1 MVLTIFVKMKNS
13 KMKEIGKLIRELREK
28 EGYPLRKVAAYLD
41 IDQAILSKIERGQR
55 KISKVQVIKL
65 AEFFN
70 YDKKEMLIT
79 YLSDQIIC
87 LIQDEDLAKEALKA
101 AEEKIE
107 YKKYQTIDRE
117 QIITKMVSVLKSFI
131 KVRKAWI
138 YGSFARGDDDYL
150 SDIDIAVKADQRLNY
165 FDMAE
170 IQYRLEKETN
180 RKIDIGFIDT
190 FKTSVYKN
198 VKPDLKLIYERQQD

>member
-150 SDIDIAVKADQRLNY
+150 SDIDIAVKADQGLNY